1 MLGLGKKAAESAILF
16 LALYAAVF
24 IPLGERT
31 LWQHTVA
38 ILSTHEAKR
47 AGGELTQAATR
58 MLFELTDFE
67 AKPVR
72 GKPQIPDLP
81 RPGKG
86 TSPSRS
92 NADEP

>member
-1 MLGLGKKAAESAILF
+1 VLGIGRKAAESAILF

-24 IPLGERT
+24 VPLGERT

-38 ILSTHEAKR
+38 IFSTREAKR

-58 MLFELTDFE
+58 MLFELSDFE

-72 GKPQIPDLP
+72 GKPVVPDLP
-81 RPGKG
+81 RPKG
-86 TSPSRS
+86 GAPARATDD
-92 NADEP
+92 DEP